1 LELLRIAADL
11 ASDEP
16 AAVAQ
21 MYRAAQ
27 RMNLNTVGKA
37 TDREEFLGLVRDLE
51 EAGCVEVRET
61 DLATSYGVFSV
72 TEEGHRQL
80 AAPKPLPE
88 ASETAETPEEETQR
102 AERAEQRRPD
112 SGGPQEGAERA
123 QSTREEERRSAALQE
138 LAEERRRREE
148 AERERDE
155 LRRELEQ
162 LPKPAR
168 PWWMVGLL
176 LIVVVVTLV
185 VLSLTAILSPP

>member
-1 LELLRIAADL
+1 LRIAADL
-11 ASDEP
+11 ASNDP

-51 EAGCVEVRET
+51 GAGCVEVRQT

-72 TEEGHRQL
+72 TEEGHRKL

-88 ASETAETPEEETQR
+88 ASETAETAEEETQR
-102 AERAEQRRPD
+102 AEQRRPA

-123 QSTREEERRSAALQE
+123 QSTREEERHRALEE

-168 PWWMVGLL
+168 PWWVVGLL